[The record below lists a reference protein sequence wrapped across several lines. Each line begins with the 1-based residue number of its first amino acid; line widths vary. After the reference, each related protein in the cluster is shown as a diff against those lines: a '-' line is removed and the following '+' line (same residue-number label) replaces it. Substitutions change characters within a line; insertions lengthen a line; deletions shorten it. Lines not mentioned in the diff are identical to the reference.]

1 MRRGQ
6 AFSLLPTSRADSTTI
21 PPNFE
26 MYHVSDLG
34 FDASCAPK
42 ALLGPGHGQPTW
54 PPFLI

>member
-21 PPNFE
+21 LPNFE

-34 FDASCAPK
+34 FDAPAHLKPCWDQATVSR
-42 ALLGPGHGQPTW
+42 HGN
-54 PPFLI
+54 PF